1 MLQKNKRRAVDL
13 PAKPKFTKA
22 EIIDAAYEIAL
33 KGDLSLVTAREVGK
47 ALGTSSSPIFTVFEN
62 MEQLKAAVWQK
73 ALTEFYSRLARAET
87 GDLPYRN
94 VGVETVKTAVEQPNL
109 FRMLFVNK
117 RPSSC
122 DELTVVGENHALTH
136 IYELIANSYDISA
149 EQAKLIHDQVWFYTF
164 GLAMHCVNQPLSE
177 DDIKTLLSL
186 QFRSVLSFVKAGKEK
201 EILK

>member
-1 MLQKNKRRAVDL
+1 M

-22 EIIDAAYEIAL
+22 EIIEAAYEIAL

-62 MEQLKAAVWQK
+62 MEQLKAEVWKK
-73 ALTEFYSRLARAET
+73 AMSEFYARVEKAEK

-109 FRMLFVNK
+109 FRMLFINK
-117 RPSSC
+117 RPAEC
-122 DELTVVGENHALTH
+122 KNLNVGGEKATLSR
-136 IYELIANSYDISA
+136 IYALIANSYNISA
-149 EQAKLIHDQVWFYTF
+149 DQAKLIHDQMWFYTF
-164 GLAMHCVNQPLSE
+164 GLAMHCVNHPLTE
-177 DDIKTLLSL
+177 TEIKTLLSL
-186 QFRSVLSFVKAGKEK
+186 QFHAVLDFVAEGKEK

>member
-1 MLQKNKRRAVDL
+1 M

-22 EIIDAAYEIAL
+22 EIIEAAYEIAL

-62 MEQLKAAVWQK
+62 MEQLKAEVWKK
-73 ALTEFYSRLARAET
+73 AMSEFYARVENAEK

-109 FRMLFVNK
+109 FRILFINK
-117 RPSSC
+117 RPTEC
-122 DELTVVGENHALTH
+122 KNLNVGSEEATLNRIYAL
-136 IYELIANSYDISA
+136 IENSYNISPD
-149 EQAKLIHDQVWFYTF
+149 QAKLIHDQMWFYTF
-164 GLAMHCVNQPLSE
+164 GLAMHCVNQPLTE
-177 DDIKTLLSL
+177 AEIKTLLSL
-186 QFRSVLSFVKAGKEK
+186 QFHAVLDFVTEGKEK

>member
-1 MLQKNKRRAVDL
+1 M

-22 EIIDAAYEIAL
+22 EIIEAAYEIAL

-62 MEQLKAAVWQK
+62 MEQLKAEVWKK
-73 ALTEFYSRLARAET
+73 AMSEFYARVENAEK

-109 FRMLFVNK
+109 FRILFINK
-117 RPSSC
+117 RPTEC
-122 DELTVVGENHALTH
+122 KNLNVGSEEATLNR
-136 IYELIANSYDISA
+136 IYALIANSYNISPD
-149 EQAKLIHDQVWFYTF
+149 QAKLIHDQMWFYTF
-164 GLAMHCVNQPLSE
+164 GLAMHCVNQPLTE
-177 DDIKTLLSL
+177 AEIKTLLSL
-186 QFRSVLSFVKAGKEK
+186 QFHAVLDFVTEGKEK

>member
-73 ALTEFYSRLARAET
+73 ALQSFIPVLQAPKPATFRIATSEWKRL
-87 GDLPYRN
+87 
-94 VGVETVKTAVEQPNL
+94 
-109 FRMLFVNK
+109 K
-117 RPSSC
+117 RRSNNPIC
-122 DELTVVGENHALTH
+122 
-136 IYELIANSYDISA
+136 SA
-149 EQAKLIHDQVWFYTF
+149 CCL
-164 GLAMHCVNQPLSE
+164 
-177 DDIKTLLSL
+177 
-186 QFRSVLSFVKAGKEK
+186 
-201 EILK
+201 